1 MTAAF
6 IGRNGPDVADWLNGV
21 ALPPSERA
29 QARANA
35 LRLLEDLENVGLRVC
50 IWHDLESFAN
60 LYQKHG
66 WNLARNLNPRWWP
79 HDSVRERS
87 LLMIAEGPDGI
98 AQISAMRW
106 IWLNGTLREEH
117 ENGRF
122 FYGDYAGLVSDRV
135 QVRVNAPI
143 ADTIAHCAVVYS
155 CGWRSEDMR
164 GNTFTARRCIR
175 LAQLLAGI
183 NWHFSWLVARTDR
196 RKAHAFAEDAFG
208 MSSVEAGIH
217 VRRTDQSVEKEYHL
231 IAGRIDYMR
240 RQFQRPEYGEG
251 AQSLGGGLPLFGWDA
266 ANVDR

>member
-6 IGRNGPDVADWLNGV
+6 IGRNGPDVADWLEGT
-21 ALPPSERA
+21 ALLPSERP

-35 LRLLEDLENVGLRVC
+35 LRLLDDLEKVGLRVC
-50 IWHDLESFAN
+50 IWHDLDSFAN
-60 LYQKHG
+60 LYQNQG

-79 HDSVRERS
+79 HDSVPERS
-87 LLMIAEGPDGI
+87 LLLVAEGPDGI

-106 IWLNGTLREEH
+106 IWLNGTLREMH

-122 FYGDYAGLVSDRV
+122 FYGDYAGLVADQV

-164 GNTFTARRCIR
+164 GNTFTARRCVR

-217 VRRTDQSVEKEYHL
+217 VRRADHSSEKEYHL
-231 IAGRIDYMR
+231 IAGRIDHMR
-240 RQFQRPEYGEG
+240 RQFQRPEYGDG
-251 AQSLGGGLPLFGWDA
+251 SRSLGGGLPLFGWET
-266 ANVDR
+266 NTS